1 MKGYCCGGRHS
12 IPGPPFKYII
22 QGSCEEEEV
31 VVVGSEEEEEVE
43 VDLGRRGFSF
53 LRMLRPKI
61 RMVSPLEGCV

>member
-1 MKGYCCGGRHS
+1 M
-12 IPGPPFKYII
+12 
-22 QGSCEEEEV
+22 

>member
-22 QGSCEEEEV
+22 QGSWWEEEE
-31 VVVGSEEEEEVE
+31 VVVGSEEEEV

>member
-22 QGSCEEEEV
+22 HGSWGEEEE
-31 VVVGSEEEEEVE
+31 VVVGSEEEVEE